1 MTTIH
6 IEPSSRCTIACPQC
20 PRTEYID
27 RMHTQDC
34 DIAAMVAACRGF
46 DDVLMC
52 GNHGDPIYHRDFH
65 GLIKALKHEHADRSI
80 RIITNG
86 AFRGQQWWET
96 TADLLRHDRDSISFS
111 IDGLPYNNHLY
122 RVNSDW
128 PSIELGIKTLRR
140 VNPTLRLVW
149 KWIAFQYN
157 QDDAAAA
164 ITLARELGMNRFTL
178 VSSVRYEPDH
188 WLTPTQSFSEIK
200 RKAVEWYQSHPVAS

>member
-20 PRTEYID
+20 PRTEYIS
-27 RMHTQDC
+27 RIHSKDC
-34 DIAAMVAACRGF
+34 DIPAMVAACRGY

-65 GLIKALKHEHADRSI
+65 SLVKALRNDCSDRSI

-122 RVNSDW
+122 RINSDW
-128 PSIELGIKTLRR
+128 SSIEIAIKTLQR
-140 VNPTLRLVW
+140 VNPTLRLAW
-149 KWIAFQYN
+149 KWIVFKHN
-157 QDDAAAA
+157 ENDALAA
-164 ITLARELGMNRFTL
+164 ISLARELGMDRFTL
-178 VSSVRYEPDH
+178 VSSARYEQDH
-188 WLTPTQSFSEIK
+188 WLTPTKSFSEIK
-200 RKAVEWYQSHPVAS
+200 RKVIEWYQSHPVAN